1 MTQKTASDIPNAAW
15 ILALVGGILIV
26 LSGALLLGVGAFVL
40 PHVDYANVAV
50 PTGFDAA
57 GIPALVSGMVGTMGA
72 IGLVS
77 GAIVMVAAVMLLR
90 GTSSWRAWSALI
102 LAFSILSFVGLGGFV
117 LGAVLGMI
125 GGILALRYRPSVQS
139 I

>member
-50 PTGFDAA
+50 PSGFDAA
-57 GIPALVSGMVGTMGA
+57 GIPALVSGTVGTMGA

-90 GTSSWRAWSALI
+90 GTSSRKVWSALI